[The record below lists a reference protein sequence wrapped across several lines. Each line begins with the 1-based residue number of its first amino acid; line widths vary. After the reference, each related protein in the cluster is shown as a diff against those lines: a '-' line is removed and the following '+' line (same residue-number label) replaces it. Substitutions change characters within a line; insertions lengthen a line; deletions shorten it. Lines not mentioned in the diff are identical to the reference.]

1 MARRPA
7 RSMLARMSTIE
18 TAPNPDASASSLL
31 MWLGVAMLAV
41 TGLIIVAITLV
52 GLAVGL
58 VLAFGGLIVAVF
70 VVLVYVMR
78 FIGPED
84 EH

>member
-18 TAPNPDASASSLL
+18 TAPNPDPSASSLL
-31 MWLGVAMLAV
+31 MWLGLAMLAV

-58 VLAFGGLIVAVF
+58 VLAFGGLIAAVF